1 MEQVYLDNA
10 ATTPVLPQVYRAMEP
25 YFSKQFGNPS
35 SLYGLARESKA
46 ALDSSREKV
55 AGLIHASPEEI
66 LFTGGG
72 SEADNLAIKGT
83 ALSLMEK
90 GRHLITSA
98 IEHHAVLHAC
108 EFLEKRMGFK
118 VTYLP
123 VDKDGLIDPHDLR
136 ESITSR
142 TILVTIM
149 TANNEIGTIQ
159 PIEELASITKEKGIL
174 FHTDAVQ
181 AVGSIPID
189 VDRLGVDLLSL
200 SGHKFNGPKGMG
212 ALYCRKGVKLQPL
225 IHGGAQEK
233 GLRAGTE
240 NVPAIVGLGE
250 AAALAREDFEKKQER
265 ITSLREK
272 MVEGIYE
279 RVEDVILNGHRTL
292 RLPGNV
298 NFSFRYVEGE
308 SMLLNLDFKGIAASS
323 GSACTSGSLAP
334 SHVLMAIGLD
344 HEVAHG
350 SLRFSLGVI
359 NQEEDVDYL
368 LEVLPAIVSKL
379 RKMSPLYK

>member
-25 YFSKQFGNPS
+25 FFSTQFGNPS
-35 SLYGLARESKA
+35 SLYGLARESRA

-55 AGLIHASPEEI
+55 AELIHASPEEI
-66 LFTGGG
+66 VFTGGG

-90 GRHLITSA
+90 GRHIITSA

-108 EFLEKRMGFK
+108 EFLEKRMDFK

-123 VDKDGLIDPHDLR
+123 VDQDGLVDPNDLR
-136 ESITSR
+136 ESITTE

-159 PIEELASITKEKGIL
+159 PIEEIGSITREKGIL

-189 VDRLGVDLLSL
+189 VDKLGVDLLSL

-250 AAALAREDFEKKQER
+250 AATLAREDLEKKKER
-265 ITSLREK
+265 ITSIREK
-272 MVEGIYE
+272 MIEGIYE
-279 RVEDVILNGHRTL
+279 RIEDVILNGHRTL

-298 NFSFRYVEGE
+298 NFSFCYVEGE

-368 LEVLPAIVSKL
+368 LEVLPAIVTKL